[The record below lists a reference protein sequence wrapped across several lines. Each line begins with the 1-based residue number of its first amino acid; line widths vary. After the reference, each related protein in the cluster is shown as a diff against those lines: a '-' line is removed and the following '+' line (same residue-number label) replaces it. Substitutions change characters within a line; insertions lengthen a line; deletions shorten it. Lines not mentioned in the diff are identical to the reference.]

1 MYKLQN
7 QLRDFDS
14 LHEMILFFQ
23 TNEACES
30 HLAKL
35 RWNGKPICPHCESD
49 RIGGLKGK
57 CKRYKCYGCRK
68 KFSVK
73 VGTIFE
79 NTKIPLLKWFIAI
92 YMFTSHKRGISSCQ
106 LARDLKIGQKASWF
120 LLHRIREVFKSEEHS
135 FTGIVE
141 IDETYVGGIEKNK
154 HSNKRT
160 KNAQGR
166 STKSKTPV
174 LGILQRDGKVF
185 AIPVKNTQSKT
196 IKPITE

>member
-1 MYKLQN
+1 MCKLQN

-23 TNEACES
+23 TNEACEN

-49 RIGGLKGK
+49 RIGVLNGK
-57 CKRYKCYGCRK
+57 CKRYKCYSCRK

-92 YMFTSHKRGISSCQ
+92 YLFTSHKRGISSCQ

-120 LLHRIREVFKSEEHS
+120 LLHRIREVFKSENPS

-141 IDETYVGGIEKNK
+141 IDETYVGGKEKNK
-154 HSNKRT
+154 HSNKKT

-166 STKSKTPV
+166 STKSKTP
-174 LGILQRDGKVF
+174 GIRHI
-185 AIPVKNTQSKT
+185 AA
-196 IKPITE
+196 